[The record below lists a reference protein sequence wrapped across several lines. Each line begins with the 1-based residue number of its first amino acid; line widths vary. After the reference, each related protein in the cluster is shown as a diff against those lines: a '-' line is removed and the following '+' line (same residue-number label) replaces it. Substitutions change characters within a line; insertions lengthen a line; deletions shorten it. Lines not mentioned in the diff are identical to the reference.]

1 MHAVEGSLK
10 AAKLPRVGSRLNAS
24 KPESE
29 LESGDAQYAEGGV
42 QPEAS
47 ASMTIVWGSSSAP
60 SSRGRGSASSNS
72 PPAVSQSFGDD
83 KHLVGRH
90 VRVREVLV
98 PRVTEC
104 CFTTQIAPLDLGPGP
119 LPEEEG
125 PGTQPL
131 TGGQDQYPRLS
142 RVRES
147 QPGRHVC
154 CSSALQ
160 SPRAKSVAW
169 DRLAVVLSQS
179 VCVEGWPKSSAAD
192 VLVFCKTPSGH
203 ASSAAECPSGRL
215 TVFLPVS
222 VQRRARARVD
232 SRHRTKWRRRQ
243 EPGQRTAAA
252 ALRALHSRPSLL
264 RAIARAPSHLPQQ
277 TPNNPKRPIS
287 EVKQAG
293 ASGQQHQPTGR
304 GGEGRGDEDDTRAGG
319 ADPRQ
324 ASLTDL
330 LTALCTSRRAAG
342 TCLTAHRSTTVDTTL
357 DCTTLQCRTRARAVP
372 CRAPPAASGW
382 WYSVSRAGRSSDQH
396 CCQCHQQLV
405 SSVPGTMRQRVDLLS
420 IHVSLRASTSPGGH
434 VAVYT

>member
-104 CFTTQIAPLDLGPGP
+104 CFTTQIAPLDLGPAP

-147 QPGRHVC
+147 PPGRHVC
-154 CSSALQ
+154 SALLCSALH
-160 SPRAKSVAW
+160 SPRAESKPSPP
-169 DRLAVVLSQS
+169 AVVLSQS
-179 VCVEGWPKSSAAD
+179 LREAGWRFFSAAD
-192 VLVFCKTPSGH
+192 VLVFCSLPADMHRVRGVPKWQADSPQLSPCRGGH
-203 ASSAAECPSGRL
+203 ALGRR
-215 TVFLPVS
+215 
-222 VQRRARARVD
+222 QRGP
-232 SRHRTKWRRRQ
+232 WRRRQ

-252 ALRALHSRPSLL
+252 ALPRCTPSEPAASDRSCGL
-264 RAIARAPSHLPQQ
+264 APAATHTKQPKDQSAQQ
-277 TPNNPKRPIS
+277 R
-287 EVKQAG
+287 AG
-293 ASGQQHQPTGR
+293 ATGPTISHHGR
-304 GGEGRGDEDDTRAGG
+304 EKGVEATRELR
-319 ADPRQ
+319 ADPRLPDRPAHGLHLQ
-324 ASLTDL
+324 P
-330 LTALCTSRRAAG
+330 CAAG
-342 TCLTAHRSTTVDTTL
+342 TGAQRSTRCSTAPRS
-357 DCTTLQCRTRARAVP
+357 CRRAVP
-372 CRAPPAASGW
+372 CQRQQSGAARGQ
-382 WYSVSRAGRSSDQH
+382 A
-396 CCQCHQQLV
+396 
-405 SSVPGTMRQRVDLLS
+405 
-420 IHVSLRASTSPGGH
+420 
-434 VAVYT
+434 